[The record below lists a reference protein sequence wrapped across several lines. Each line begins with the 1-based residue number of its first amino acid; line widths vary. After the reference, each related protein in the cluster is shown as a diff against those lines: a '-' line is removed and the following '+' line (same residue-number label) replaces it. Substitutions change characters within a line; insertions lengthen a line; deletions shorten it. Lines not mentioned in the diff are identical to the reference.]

1 MAKVQAVYEVGN
13 IKLFTS
19 KNDAGRITVH
29 ARVSSEEHIQIE
41 GLDALVV
48 AAKAGVAAAQAS
60 IDEAFKQEASNAA

>member
-1 MAKVQAVYEVGN
+1 MSKIQAVYEVGY

-19 KNDAGRITVH
+19 KNDEGRITVH
-29 ARVSSEEHIQIE
+29 ARVSSNADIQIE
-41 GLDALVV
+41 GMDALVV